1 MSWRSKAKKF
11 AWQFFKID
19 DPVTLRDDYI
29 DKTIDRER
37 KLRQLSKW
45 DRVNFLNAFNWY
57 PSHYSAYEKRF
68 LLKVDICVFL
78 FLGASFFTKFLDN
91 VNVGTAYVSGLKEDL
106 DLHGNELNIFNTCYS
121 VGYAVF
127 QVPLTLL
134 LTKHQFSRHL
144 LLFCELAYG
153 MMTLAN
159 AYVKT
164 ARQMYAVRFF
174 VGVFE
179 ACSTPAAFVIMSSF
193 FTEEELYQRAG
204 LYGAFGTSGSASS
217 GALQS
222 KAREKLDGV
231 AGLRGW
237 QWQFIIDAVITFG
250 IFLYG
255 FFLFPGTPN
264 SCKKFSLF
272 SEDDMTFA
280 RNRLKHCVAIP
291 QKFTW
296 KTIKETLLT
305 WQIYF
310 ATILWSLYSQC
321 WYNNS
326 PLLYMKSR
334 PEHFTTTMV
343 TNWNSYIH
351 AVGVPMDILLSPIVQ
366 YYGMFIPVNFV
377 FGVGYYCA
385 IILVIWNVSQP
396 LIMSAFFLTMMYKAA
411 LSQVLTAWFAV
422 LCKDNVEKKAIT
434 IAWAQAFSYAVNA
447 FGFPL
452 QYNMKDSPRFKKGY
466 IANLILII
474 ATHIV
479 FLFGMWMDKYD
490 LKYFPK
496 ISGNRHTEYNGDE
509 ISCNESKVVSITEI
523 DVEKDDMSIDVPDNL
538 GSMNDSKTSF

>member
-37 KLRQLSKW
+37 KPRQLSKW

-179 ACSTPAAFVIMSSF
+179 ASLLNTCCFCHNVEF
-193 FTEEELYQRAG
+193 LYRGRALSESRTLWG
-204 LYGAFGTSGSASS
+204 IWNLRICKFRGIAV
-217 GALQS
+217 QS
-222 KAREKLDGV
+222 KGEI
-231 AGLRGW
+231 GW
-237 QWQFIIDAVITFG
+237 CCRF
-250 IFLYG
+250 
-255 FFLFPGTPN
+255 
-264 SCKKFSLF
+264 
-272 SEDDMTFA
+272 E
-280 RNRLKHCVAIP
+280 RLAMAI
-291 QKFTW
+291 
-296 KTIKETLLT
+296 
-305 WQIYF
+305 
-310 ATILWSLYSQC
+310 
-321 WYNNS
+321 
-326 PLLYMKSR
+326 
-334 PEHFTTTMV
+334 
-343 TNWNSYIH
+343 
-351 AVGVPMDILLSPIVQ
+351 
-366 YYGMFIPVNFV
+366 YY
-377 FGVGYYCA
+377 
-385 IILVIWNVSQP
+385 
-396 LIMSAFFLTMMYKAA
+396 
-411 LSQVLTAWFAV
+411 
-422 LCKDNVEKKAIT
+422 
-434 IAWAQAFSYAVNA
+434 
-447 FGFPL
+447 
-452 QYNMKDSPRFKKGY
+452 
-466 IANLILII
+466 
-474 ATHIV
+474 
-479 FLFGMWMDKYD
+479 
-490 LKYFPK
+490 
-496 ISGNRHTEYNGDE
+496 
-509 ISCNESKVVSITEI
+509 
-523 DVEKDDMSIDVPDNL
+523 
-538 GSMNDSKTSF
+538 